1 MFRQTWTRS
10 NCAKA
15 PPLCSRFRDR
25 RLVIVET
32 TLYPPEQ
39 RARLPSLGYLTEI
52 RTRVA
57 GIKSYLDSDSAG
69 GGNFSP
75 SPAGLGE
82 SRWWTKVQRVPT
94 GLNSM
99 EKCFPT
105 RFPALRSFRCQIRG
119 TSRNESNFITKGC
132 CLFSNS
138 PSDNWKHCCW
148 WIPSSALAP
157 HPSVPMTSS
166 SYHISRR
173 GDHRLINS

>member
-75 SPAGLGE
+75 PPAGLGE

-119 TSRNESNFITKGC
+119 TSRNESNFVTKGC
-132 CLFSNS
+132 GRKIALSQTHHQITGSIAAGGF
-138 PSDNWKHCCW
+138 PLPRWRH
-148 WIPSSALAP
+148 IPL
-157 HPSVPMTSS
+157 
-166 SYHISRR
+166 YQ
-173 GDHRLINS
+173 